1 MNGRMVTALSLD
13 TILHENKRYWS
24 GRAPGYSEVN
34 RLELSTDQKR
44 RWKRCLQE
52 EISRQFPQSNQGGD
66 AR

>member
-24 GRAPGYSEVN
+24 GRAPGYSEVK
-34 RLELSTDQKR
+34 RLELSGDQKL
-44 RWKRCLQE
+44 RWKSCLRE
-52 EISRQFPQSNQGGD
+52 EISRLFPQSNQGGD